1 MSTTTTPLRAPA
13 VNRSAALRAADGVI
27 AEYIH
32 SLAQAATQPV
42 TPQRTAPTLSRLA
55 KQAYECGASRSS
67 GLTTRRRPARL
78 RVPSPA

>member
-32 SLAQAATQPV
+32 SLAQSAQPATPE
-42 TPQRTAPTLSRLA
+42 RTAPTLSRLA

>member
-32 SLAQAATQPV
+32 ALARSAQSATPE
-42 TPQRTAPTLSRLA
+42 RTAPTLSRLA